1 MKASLSRAGFRL
13 LLTSPVVWASH
24 FLASYVTAAVWCAR
38 AGGGAGAGVGAG
50 AGMAGATVSAGAVQ
64 VAIAAYTLAA
74 LAVIVL
80 VGRRG
85 LSHWRSQGDHT
96 SDGDAPAERQRF
108 VGSVTVL
115 LSGLSA
121 VAVAYAAVVA
131 AFFGNCR

>member
-1 MKASLSRAGFRL
+1 MNASLSRAGFRL

-38 AGGGAGAGVGAG
+38 AGGGAGAGVGEGIAG
-50 AGMAGATVSAGAVQ
+50 AAGGAGTVQ

-74 LAVIVL
+74 LAVIAL

-85 LSHWRSQGDHT
+85 LSHWRSRGDHT
-96 SDGDAPAERQRF
+96 SDGDAPGERQGF
-108 VGSVTVL
+108 IGSVTVL

>member
-1 MKASLSRAGFRL
+1 MNTSLSRAGFRL
-13 LLTSPVVWASH
+13 LLTSPVVWALH

-38 AGGGAGAGVGAG
+38 AGGGGG
-50 AGMAGATVSAGAVQ
+50 AGMAGAAVGAGAVQ
-64 VAIAAYTLAA
+64 VAIAVYTLVA
-74 LAVIVL
+74 LAAIAL

-85 LSHWRSQGDHT
+85 LSHWRRLGDHA
-96 SDGDAPAERQRF
+96 SDGDAPAERARF
-108 VGSVTVL
+108 IGSVTVL